1 MAMDGQQFDDLARG
15 LAATRSRRSVLKGVL
30 AALVG
35 SVAGSARAPA
45 RTLAAPGICDQRGYQ
60 ACQRD
65 ARERFR
71 LCTENCNGAFCRG
84 ADRDPDMCVGCQTNC
99 LLIRHRDEGQCQA
112 AGGCSAGQACC
123 GDACVD
129 LSTDPGNC
137 GACGDACG
145 EHKVC
150 SDGSCECA
158 AGYLNCGDG
167 VCRDPQADQHFCG
180 CYTDCGDCY
189 ICQDG
194 TCTPN
199 KTCPGGAVQD
209 PVSCECV
216 CPDARIECNG
226 QCVDIDTDPTN
237 CGTCGTTCAA
247 GEMCVGGSCE
257 AACPAGKSCPG
268 DGIVNWGEQTCCA
281 ED

>member
-1 MAMDGQQFDDLARG
+1 MDGQQFDDLARG

-30 AALVG
+30 AALVS

-167 VCRDPQADQHFCG
+167 VCRDPQTDQHFCG

-194 TCTPN
+194 TCTPT
-199 KTCPGGAVQD
+199 KPVPAGRFRIRSAASASARTPGSSATGS
-209 PVSCECV
+209 VSTST
-216 CPDARIECNG
+216 PIPLTAGRAAPPARRG
-226 QCVDIDTDPTN
+226 R
-237 CGTCGTTCAA
+237 CAWA
-247 GEMCVGGSCE
+247 E
-257 AACPAGKSCPG
+257 AARPPVQRARAARGTAS
-268 DGIVNWGEQTCCA
+268 
-281 ED
+281 